1 MKIITLFPHGFG
13 SNTYI
18 LTSDNKTAV
27 VIDPSSPRVK
37 DKLFQ
42 LQLVPAHVILTHC
55 HFDHVY
61 GVPALQA
68 AGATVH
74 IGEKEKPLVG
84 TGAVLSALFGA
95 AEPNYSVDETFS
107 DGQEKTLCG
116 IKIKALH
123 TAGHTAGGVTYLIT
137 DEKDEKGE
145 KHLFTGDVLFDGSIG
160 RTDFPTGDL
169 AALRNSLR
177 RIRDLEGDYPLYSG
191 HGDQT
196 TLQTQRKTNPFLLD
210 L

>member
-1 MKIITLFPHGFG
+1 MKIITLYPHGFG

-18 LTSDNKTAV
+18 LTSDDKTAV

-37 DKLFQ
+37 DKLLQ

-74 IGEKEKPLVG
+74 IGEREKPLVG
-84 TGAVLSALFGA
+84 TPAALSALFGA
-95 AEPNYSVDETFS
+95 ADPQYTVDETFS

-116 IKIKALH
+116 IKIKAIH
-123 TAGHTAGGVTYLIT
+123 TAGHTAGGMTYLVS
-137 DEKDEKGE
+137 DEKGE

-160 RTDFPTGDL
+160 RTDFPTGNL
-169 AALRNSLR
+169 STLRNSLR
-177 RIRDLEGDYPLYSG
+177 LLRDLEGDYPLYSG
-191 HGDQT
+191 HGEQT
-196 TLQTQRKTNPFLLD
+196 TLAIQRKTNPFLLD